1 MRMMKGDAMQFPQGF
16 MSVIHPKHDET
27 HTITKRENI
36 FRTAHIPSPHPGKKP
51 SPSFH
56 KIYGSLLYR
65 GRWFILLFWLVVF
78 LGCLPFAR
86 LLPGVLQNSG
96 YIVSGS
102 ESNRVNQILVAR
114 LHQPATWTI
123 IVFQS
128 STALVSDPAYQREIQ
143 TVVERV
149 KSFPHVLSI
158 QSYGIGLDRRT
169 TVLRVGSDEDRDA
182 AAQRMPALRRLLS
195 AVPATPAHMLL
206 TGETAITDELPAQ
219 VQKASQFA
227 EMAGLPLTFLV
238 LLIVFGT
245 VGAALVPVLLALVT
259 VSVSSALVYL
269 LALHSNMN
277 IFVLNVISITALGLS
292 IDYSLFIIR
301 RFREELALGRTV
313 QEALQITVAT
323 AGDAIL
329 HSGLA
334 VLIGYGGLLWIGIGL
349 MTSYGLGGI
358 MSTAITLCVALTL
371 LPAILA
377 VLGERINAL
386 RLPVLAGGSM
396 HVRAGSAYA
405 EAKTFWQS
413 WARLVMKR
421 PVLAIVL
428 SIAVLLCAGGPARTL
443 VPRLPDAFTL
453 PPTSP
458 SHQGYAVLK
467 AQFPALN
474 HDPIVVI
481 VQTPDDSSILDA
493 THMHGIQRITHWVA
507 AQPHVMQVVSLMQ
520 PPRLAQMP
528 PLDAQQLAE
537 LYASGGYQRLPQLAR
552 FVASISA
559 GNTTMMLVQTD
570 AAEGSQAELTL
581 ITHLR
586 SMNSQIK
593 EGLQTLVG
601 GTQATN
607 LDFNQV
613 LYKNFLIVLFFI
625 LLATYILLLF
635 TFRSLLLPLKAIL
648 MNVISVSA
656 AYGTLVYIFQ
666 EGHFANV
673 LGFTSS
679 GFIICFVPILM
690 FCILFGLSM
699 DYEVFLLSRIR
710 EEWLRTHNNSA
721 AVALGLEKTG
731 GVITNAALLLVIV
744 AGSFI
749 WTSLIV
755 TKELGFGITVSVLVD
770 ATVIRCV
777 LVPATMQL
785 LGRWNWWL
793 PGRSKEI
800 VPVKPD
806 SAEK

>member
-1 MRMMKGDAMQFPQGF
+1 MSMVKGDTMQFPQGF

-27 HTITKRENI
+27 HTVIKSEKL
-36 FRTAHIPSPHPGKKP
+36 FRTARTSSPHPGKKP
-51 SPSFH
+51 SPSFNR
-56 KIYGSLLYR
+56 IYGSFLYHA
-65 GRWFILLFWLVVF
+65 RWYILLFWLVVF

-86 LLPGVLQNSG
+86 LLPGILQNSG

-102 ESNRVNQILVAR
+102 ESNRVNQLLVSR
-114 LHQPATWTI
+114 LHQPTTWTI

-128 STALVSDPAYQREIQ
+128 STALVSDPAYQQEIQ
-143 TVVERV
+143 AVVKRV

-158 QSYGIGLDRRT
+158 QSDGVGLDHRT

-182 AAQRMPALRRLLS
+182 AAQRMPAMRRLLS
-195 AVPATPAHMLL
+195 AVPATPAHILL
-206 TGETAITDELPAQ
+206 TGETAITDELPLE

-245 VGAALVPVLLALVT
+245 VGAALMPVLLALVT

-277 IFVLNVISITALGLS
+277 IFVLNVVSITALGLS

-301 RFREELALGRTV
+301 RFREELARGSTV

-323 AGDAIL
+323 AGSAIL

-334 VLIGYGGLLWIGIGL
+334 VLIGFFGLLWIGIGL

-371 LPAILA
+371 LPAILG

-386 RLPVLAGGSM
+386 RLPVLTGGSM
-396 HVRAGSAYA
+396 HFRSGSART
-405 EAKTFWQS
+405 ETKTFWQI
-413 WARLVMKR
+413 WAQFIMKR

-428 SIAVLLCAGGPARTL
+428 SIAILLCAGWPARTL

-458 SHQGYAVLK
+458 SHQGYAVIK

-481 VQTPDDSSILDA
+481 VQTPDGSSIMDA
-493 THMHGIQRITHWVA
+493 AHMQSLQRITHWVA
-507 AQPHVMQVVSLMQ
+507 TQPHVTQVVSLAQ

-528 PLDAQQLAE
+528 PLDAQQLAG
-537 LYASGGYQRLPQLAR
+537 LYASGSYQRLPQLAQ

-559 GNTTMMLVQTD
+559 GDTSMMLVQTD

-586 SMNSQIK
+586 SMRPQIK

-613 LYKNFLIVLFFI
+613 LYTNFLLALIFI

-635 TFRSLLLPLKAIL
+635 TFHSLLLPLKAIL
-648 MNVISVSA
+648 MNIISVSA

-710 EEWLRTHNNSA
+710 EEWLRTRNNSA

-770 ATVIRCV
+770 ATLIRCL

-793 PGRSKEI
+793 PGRRNKIE
-800 VPVKPD
+800 PVKPD
-806 SAEK
+806 SAA